1 MRQRTSM
8 GASALLAVA
17 LGAALSL
24 SPAMALAETAADQ
37 LPDSPEQQVAV
48 LDVEAKDPV
57 APTWKR
63 AGSWQMTAP
72 GTLPPRAAPS

>member
-1 MRQRTSM
+1 
-8 GASALLAVA
+8 
-17 LGAALSL
+17 
-24 SPAMALAETAADQ
+24 MALAETAADQ

-57 APTWKR
+57 APAWKR

>member
-24 SPAMALAETAADQ
+24 SQAMALAETAADQ
-37 LPDSPEQQVAV
+37 LPDSPEQ
-48 LDVEAKDPV
+48 
-57 APTWKR
+57 
-63 AGSWQMTAP
+63 
-72 GTLPPRAAPS
+72 